1 MAARLIAPPGSSQ
14 PSTPAAAGEMAALL
28 GNEHTHLSA
37 LLDLLQKEQ
46 DLLVSG
52 ARERAA
58 QYIEAKSTRLLE
70 LSRLAERRHTLLRR
84 HDFSAD
90 RKGFA
95 SLLAATPVPSSVH
108 ALWKDIVRMARRA
121 HEINRL
127 NGLLIEAG
135 LAANQKAIGVLHA
148 AANIGTLYGADGRPK
163 ARVST
168 RNWFA
173 A

>member
-1 MAARLIAPPGSSQ
+1 MAARLIALPGSTQ
-14 PSTPAAAGEMAALL
+14 PSTPAAANDMAALL

-46 DLLVSG
+46 DVLVSG

-58 QYIEAKSTRLLE
+58 EYIEGKSARLLE
-70 LSRLAERRHTLLRR
+70 LSRLAERRHGILRQ

-95 SLLAATPVPSSVH
+95 SLLAAIPAPSPVH

-121 HEINRL
+121 HDINCL

-163 ARVST
+163 TRLST